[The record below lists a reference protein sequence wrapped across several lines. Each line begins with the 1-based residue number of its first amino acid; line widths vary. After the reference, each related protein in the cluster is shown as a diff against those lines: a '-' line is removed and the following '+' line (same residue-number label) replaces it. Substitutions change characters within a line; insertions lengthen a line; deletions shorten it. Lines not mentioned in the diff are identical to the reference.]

1 MVVLD
6 LIGPFLVR
14 PLTGVLHP
22 VPVRAKSE
30 TPSSRACFGVWML
43 FAMLDFGESRCD
55 LLVDDFAKCAV
66 KFPPYVD
73 LAGLMLS
80 SAETF
85 LSGGV
90 NGDDLLME
98 RFCVRLRGDGVKGIR
113 PPAVR
118 VEKSPAWDLIGV
130 HTAVAIVQDQKGMM
144 GEIRYYRTSSK
155 RLNLMVPGKCCL
167 VSIICVFARYIET
180 AFVLRMA

>member
-1 MVVLD
+1 LVDLA
-6 LIGPFLVR
+6 LIGPFFVR
-14 PLTGVLHP
+14 LLTGVLHP

-30 TPSSRACFGVWML
+30 TPSSRACRGVWTP

-85 LSGGV
+85 FSGGV
-90 NGDDLLME
+90 NGDDWLTE
-98 RFCVRLRGDGVKGIR
+98 RFCVRVRGDGVKGIR

-130 HTAVAIVQDQKGMM
+130 HTEVAILQYQKGIS
-144 GEIRYYRTSSK
+144 GKIPYYRTSSN
-155 RLNLMVPGKCCL
+155 RLNLLIADRCL
-167 VSIICVFARYIET
+167 FD
-180 AFVLRMA
+180 